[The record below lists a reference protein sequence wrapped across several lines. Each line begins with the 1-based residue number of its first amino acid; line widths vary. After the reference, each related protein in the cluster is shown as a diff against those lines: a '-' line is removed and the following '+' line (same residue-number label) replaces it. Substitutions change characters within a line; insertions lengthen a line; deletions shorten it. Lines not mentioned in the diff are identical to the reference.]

1 MAPAG
6 EYEPPEPDDASR
18 VRWLELPADL
28 APYIRLG
35 MLSFRGERR
44 MVLRIVRE
52 LGEPE
57 GYAEAI
63 GDPSQM
69 RELAE
74 TITDIRD
81 FFDSFTYGVMTEGA

>member
-1 MAPAG
+1 
-6 EYEPPEPDDASR
+6 
-18 VRWLELPADL
+18 
-28 APYIRLG
+28 